1 MFRRTDE
8 PHKKPKEFH
17 IIRQVDNGGGTSLA
31 KTTVNQYTA
40 RADIIEN
47 GTHQKCK
54 NPSKPTKTPYARTI
68 DSNCEQ
74 SVNRKESRQ
83 Q

>member
-31 KTTVNQYTA
+31 KTTVIQYTWC
-40 RADIIEN
+40 ADISLQSE
-47 GTHQKCK
+47 
-54 NPSKPTKTPYARTI
+54 
-68 DSNCEQ
+68 EQ
-74 SVNRKESRQ
+74 GA
-83 Q
+83 

>member
-40 RADIIEN
+40 RADIIEKHL
-47 GTHQKCK
+47 T
-54 NPSKPTKTPYARTI
+54 SKMKKSVKAHENAVRTY
-68 DSNCEQ
+68 
-74 SVNRKESRQ
+74 NR
-83 Q
+83 